1 MELNIIHVSNLSLD
15 GSWFE
20 KLLQTLNQK
29 NTAQSLVTLNSS
41 KVIFS
46 SGIPADMKIYS
57 PKRNLKIVR
66 YFEVLRLIRI
76 ARTKGRQNFLFAQGH
91 EEAIVCSIAAR
102 ILGLEFGL
110 VHHMQPLFFQEL
122 MHRKPLKGFI
132 HYELY
137 KYYIRHA
144 YLIQSLSSNVTESLE
159 KLNVHSNRIVRLAHG
174 VNFEEV
180 GEKVAHSMPSLRNSN
195 NFPTLLMVGRLS
207 WEKNYILALESFK
220 LLNAEY
226 ENAKLIIAGVGP
238 MKDELKEFASKNN
251 LEEKIEFLG
260 YVSNIPKLMIGAD
273 VLLHMSLT
281 ESYGQIYLEACLVD
295 LPIISYP
302 VGIIREL
309 KDMNIPEVTILNSK
323 NPGVI
328 ATNIASCCESTL
340 KGRKKREF
348 NPEPFAIHNED
359 YVFQKMAKFLEDFG
373 RRSL

>member
-1 MELNIIHVSNLSLD
+1 
-15 GSWFE
+15 
-20 KLLQTLNQK
+20 
-29 NTAQSLVTLNSS
+29 
-41 KVIFS
+41 
-46 SGIPADMKIYS
+46 
-57 PKRNLKIVR
+57 
-66 YFEVLRLIRI
+66 
-76 ARTKGRQNFLFAQGH
+76 
-91 EEAIVCSIAAR
+91 
-102 ILGLEFGL
+102 
-110 VHHMQPLFFQEL
+110 
-122 MHRKPLKGFI
+122 
-132 HYELY
+132 
-137 KYYIRHA
+137 
-144 YLIQSLSSNVTESLE
+144 
-159 KLNVHSNRIVRLAHG
+159 
-174 VNFEEV
+174 
-180 GEKVAHSMPSLRNSN
+180 
-195 NFPTLLMVGRLS
+195 
-207 WEKNYILALESFK
+207 
-220 LLNAEY
+220 
-226 ENAKLIIAGVGP
+226 

-373 RRSL
+373 RRSA